1 MNKTEQLRLL
11 YQECNLTK
19 EDVHKHQFYTII
31 TRTGIE
37 KIMFAKGI
45 KITYQEITV
54 TQDYCAVKAV
64 ATLNDEVMETYGSA
78 SVETSNNKYYLEMAE
93 KRAMS
98 RAVLKLTKGY
108 SLGLYGQD
116 EMKEFEQFENH
127 KK

>member
-1 MNKTEQLRLL
+1 MNKTEQLRIL

-45 KITYQEITV
+45 KITYKEITV

-64 ATLNDEVMETYGSA
+64 ATLNDEVIETYGSA
-78 SVETSNNKYYLEMAE
+78 SVETSHNKYYLEMAE

-108 SLGLYGQD
+108 SLGVYGED
-116 EMKEFEQFENH
+116 EADDF

>member
-1 MNKTEQLRLL
+1 MNKTEQLRTL

-64 ATLNDEVMETYGSA
+64 ATLNDEVIETYGSA
-78 SVETSNNKYYLEMAE
+78 SVETSHNKYYLEMAE

-98 RAVLKLTKGY
+98 RAILKLTKGY
-108 SLGLYGQD
+108 SLGVYGED
-116 EMKEFEQFENH
+116 EADDF